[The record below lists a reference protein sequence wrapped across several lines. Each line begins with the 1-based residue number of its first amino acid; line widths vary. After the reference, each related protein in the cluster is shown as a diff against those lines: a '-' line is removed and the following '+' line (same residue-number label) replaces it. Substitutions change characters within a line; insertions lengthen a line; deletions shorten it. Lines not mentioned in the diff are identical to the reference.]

1 MHNKFT
7 AKKELKDSIV
17 GNFDES
23 FRIDSALARQIFYTT
38 TRLGVYKTITEEVK
52 RKNQAEGRSKIS
64 VKIDE
69 LSFFQKA
76 YCASFAGFIGS
87 LVGNPPDLALVR
99 MQADSRLPE
108 DKRRNYKNVV
118 DAFRRIAKDEGFFSL
133 WRGATPTIIRAIV
146 LNLAMLSSYDE
157 VKEQIMKSMNSK

>member
-1 MHNKFT
+1 MEFIKQLQKQLKSKTKQKGEVIFT
-7 AKKELKDSIV
+7 LNV
-17 GNFDES
+17 
-23 FRIDSALARQIFYTT
+23 
-38 TRLGVYKTITEEVK
+38 
-52 RKNQAEGRSKIS
+52 
-64 VKIDE
+64 DE

-108 DKRRNYKNVV
+108 AERRNYKNVV
-118 DAFRRIAKDEGFFSL
+118 DAFRRISKDEGFFAL

-157 VKEQIMKSMNSK
+157 VKERIMKYMESKEIIQIRL